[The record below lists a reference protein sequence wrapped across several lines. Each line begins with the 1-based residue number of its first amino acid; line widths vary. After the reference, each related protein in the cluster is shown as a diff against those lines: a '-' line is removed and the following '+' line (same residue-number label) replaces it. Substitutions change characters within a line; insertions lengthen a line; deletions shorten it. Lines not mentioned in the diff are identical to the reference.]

1 MTNYSCRAG
10 PKTCFTWKILLLF
23 NWTQSLLRKTCS
35 KNHKGG
41 LPWGSWVCG
50 VCTEKSNKQKATLGI
65 VPVVPVV
72 PVDISH
78 RCLGW
83 DTTSWCL
90 VYLFLFVSITFLSV
104 SISMFY
110 LDIPGFYLPMRS
122 RSARRSIT
130 CRLKIMRATELPSR
144 IGGCMAQHGA
154 WCNRSQSVW
163 SKHGTL
169 KAFQHTSLEQGIFGN
184 LWDLGTG
191 WNCCK
196 LIVAWCGAKFD
207 PRKSEVAAALW
218 QMAFR
223 RSPLWSAASSH
234 MSCIKLY
241 QFLNQVVSSGM

>member
-169 KAFQHTSLEQGIFGN
+169 KAFQHTSLEQGIFGIWELDGTAAN
-184 LWDLGTG
+184 WLWHDVAQSLIRGNRRWLLRFDRWHSGDLRCDLLQVLT
-191 WNCCK
+191 W
-196 LIVAWCGAKFD
+196 
-207 PRKSEVAAALW
+207 
-218 QMAFR
+218 
-223 RSPLWSAASSH
+223 
-234 MSCIKLY
+234 
-241 QFLNQVVSSGM
+241 VVSSCINSWIKWYVNVTCK